1 MSQNLT
7 FTFDKKINI
16 SAQVGDNVYSVDPS
30 SSGGFE
36 AADLSACK
44 FVGVITEIQHK
55 PTKYINVFQD
65 LLNNYTPAGP
75 DPANNVLGSF
85 LMFSKNKQ
93 VNTSGIS
100 GYFAEVEFT
109 NNSREYAELFS
120 VGSQISESSK

>member
-36 AADLSACK
+36 AADLSACQ
-44 FVGVITEIQHK
+44 FVGVVTNIQNTGATKRIT
-55 PTKYINVFQD
+55 VFQD
-65 LLNNYTPAGP
+65 LASNYTPSAG
-75 DPANNVLGSF
+75 NF
-85 LMFSKNKQ
+85 MMFSKNKQ

-100 GYFAEVEFT
+100 GYYAEVEFKNDSKT
-109 NNSREYAELFS
+109 HAELFS
-120 VGSQISESSK
+120 VGSQASLSSK

>member
-36 AADLSACK
+36 AADLSACQ
-44 FVGVITEIQHK
+44 FVGVVTNIQNTDATKRIT
-55 PTKYINVFQD
+55 VFQD
-65 LLNNYTPAGP
+65 LASNYTPSAG
-75 DPANNVLGSF
+75 NF
-85 LMFSKNKQ
+85 MMFSKNKQ

-100 GYFAEVEFT
+100 GYYAEVEFKNDSKT
-109 NNSREYAELFS
+109 HAELFS
-120 VGSQISESSK
+120 VGAQVSLSSK

>member
-36 AADLSACK
+36 AADLSACQ
-44 FVGVITEIQHK
+44 FVGVVTNIQNTGATKRIT
-55 PTKYINVFQD
+55 VFQD
-65 LLNNYTPAGP
+65 LASNYTPSAG
-75 DPANNVLGSF
+75 NF
-85 LMFSKNKQ
+85 MMFSKNKQ

-100 GYFAEVEFT
+100 GYYAEVEFKNDSKT
-109 NNSREYAELFS
+109 HAELFS
-120 VGSQISESSK
+120 VGAQVSLSSK